1 MQEILRATKA
11 CDNSHEM
18 SARPKLYQRIAEE
31 IEQRISGG
39 EYPPGTR
46 LPPERDLAETFGV
59 SRPTIR
65 EAMLALEIRAL
76 VEVRHGS
83 GVYVVEQ
90 LPVATPPRELNVGA
104 FELVEARLMF
114 EGEGAALAAR
124 VMTGAQLQELGSI
137 LEQMELLDPTSPEE
151 LALDRQFHMAI
162 AEGTQSSLVAQAI
175 ENLWDLREQS
185 PLCRHMFHQARRSGI
200 NPRPSEHRRIYEAL
214 KIRDSE
220 GARAAMRA
228 HLTRVSEDLLAVT
241 ELELIEKAR
250 QAIDEKRRRLI
261 QH

>member
-1 MQEILRATKA
+1 
-11 CDNSHEM
+11 M
-18 SARPKLYQRIAEE
+18 SARLKLYQRVAQE

-46 LPPERDLAETFGV
+46 LPPERDLAEAFEV

-90 LPVATPPRELNVGA
+90 LPAASPPRELNVGA

-124 VMTGAQLQELGSI
+124 VMTDAQLHELDAI
-137 LEQMELLDPTSPEE
+137 LEQMEALDPASPEE
-151 LALDRQFHMAI
+151 LALDRLFHMTI

-175 ENLWDLREQS
+175 EHLWDLREQS
-185 PLCRHMFHQARRSGI
+185 PLCRHMFQQARRSGI
-200 NPRPSEHRRIYEAL
+200 NPRPGEHRRIYEAL
-214 KIRDSE
+214 KAGDSD
-220 GARAAMRA
+220 GARTAMRA

-250 QAIDEKRRRLI
+250 NEISEKRRRI
-261 QH
+261 TQS